1 LTSLTLRSPAK
12 INLGLWVGERRPDGY
27 HDVVTIVVPLEL
39 CDTVVIRRV
48 SSGINTRTSSGLAP
62 SGPKNLAHRAAAA
75 FFGATGAKAG
85 CRIDIRKRI
94 PVGGGLG
101 GGSSNA
107 ATTLLGLNQLFG
119 NPLSPAALRKTGATL
134 GSDVPA
140 LMIGGP
146 CVARGRGDRLRRI
159 RLPRLAVLL
168 HFPGYAVSTAWAYA
182 ELDRRRM
189 TGPDLTLRRLSPTL
203 LGLHLRRDESGKAA
217 ALIANSFEPVV
228 FDRHPKLA
236 RVKHLLLEHG
246 AYAASLSGSGSTVY
260 GLAKTR
266 SWKDPMAALA
276 LAGFPCVRTRTLGT
290 GCDRRFRIS

>member
-1 LTSLTLRSPAK
+1 MTSLTLRSLAK

-39 CDTVVIRRV
+39 CDTLVIRRA
-48 SSGINTRTSSGLAP
+48 SSGINVRTSSRLVP
-62 SGPKNLAHRAAAA
+62 SGPGNLAHRAAAA
-75 FFGATGAKAG
+75 FFAAAGLRPG

-107 ATTLLGLNQLFG
+107 ATTLLGLNRLFG
-119 NPLSPAALRKTGATL
+119 DPLSPAALRKTGAML

-140 LMIGGP
+140 LMMGGA
-146 CVARGRGDRLRRI
+146 CVARGRGERLRRI
-159 RLPRLAVLL
+159 RLPRLEVLL

-189 TGPDLTLRRLSPTL
+189 TPDLTLRRLSPTL
-203 LGLHLRRDESGKAA
+203 LGLHLRRDEPGKAA
-217 ALIANSFEPVV
+217 ALIASSFEPVV
-228 FDRHPKLA
+228 FDRHPGLS

-260 GLAKTR
+260 GLVKTQ

-276 LAGFPCVRTRTLGT
+276 LAGFPCIRTRTLKT